1 MADTTGD
8 LSIGELAARS
18 GVAASALRFYESKG
32 LLESLRS
39 PGNHRV
45 YPRTALRR
53 VSVIV
58 AAQRVGMTLAEI
70 AEILD
75 RLPRRV
81 TSSDWSRVAAEWRPA
96 LDERIEALT
105 LLRDRLDQCI
115 GCGCLTLG
123 VCPLQNPDD
132 RASARGVGPRY
143 LLGDPASEDPIHSPT
158 A

>member
-1 MADTTGD
+1 MTQAAAD

-18 GVAASALRFYESKG
+18 GVAASALRFYESRG
-32 LLESLRS
+32 LLESSRS
-39 PGNHRV
+39 PGNHRL

-58 AAQRVGMTLAEI
+58 AAQRVGMSLAEI
-70 AEILD
+70 SEILD

-81 TSSDWSRVAAEWRPA
+81 TSSDWSRVAAEWRPV
-96 LDERIEALT
+96 LDERIEALR

-132 RASARGVGPRY
+132 AARGSGTGPRY
-143 LLGDPASEDPIHSPT
+143 LYGDEPIDTDEPVDAS
-158 A
+158 